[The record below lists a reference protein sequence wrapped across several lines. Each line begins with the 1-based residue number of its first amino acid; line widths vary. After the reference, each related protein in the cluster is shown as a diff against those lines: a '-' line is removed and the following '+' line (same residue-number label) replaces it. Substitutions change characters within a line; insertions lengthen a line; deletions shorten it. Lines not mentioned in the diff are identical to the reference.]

1 LHDALHL
8 EPNLT
13 AFTRPLG
20 LTDAVKAGKRAI
32 FTVGVERR
40 AMLAKLHRLRGL
52 LRRGASKY
60 NGSISE
66 FEPSRF
72 AP

>member
-1 LHDALHL
+1 MMRLHL

-40 AMLAKLHRLRGL
+40 AMLRQTAPSSRFAAP
-52 LRRGASKY
+52 RRVKY
-60 NGSISE
+60 MRSISE